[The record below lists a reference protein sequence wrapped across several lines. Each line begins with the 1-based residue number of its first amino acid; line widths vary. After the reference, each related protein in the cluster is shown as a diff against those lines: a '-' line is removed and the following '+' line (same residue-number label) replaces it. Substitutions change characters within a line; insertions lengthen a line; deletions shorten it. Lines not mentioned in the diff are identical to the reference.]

1 MGIAARRRL
10 NLLTQRISFLTHA
23 CSIAYDVTPKMSTTW
38 SSSDT
43 RHQPDDL
50 SEITKKLEKVKTEQD
65 QRDDSERAEAD
76 AAMDW
81 DGRQYR
87 IDPREAQVEKIKDVS
102 MAEKD
107 VEPIFIEFE
116 EGDPANPFNW
126 PNCTS
131 VVSCE
136 AIISWLMS
144 TKAKKW
150 RITFMSDS
158 RLPMRELD

>member
-1 MGIAARRRL
+1 M
-10 NLLTQRISFLTHA
+10 THA
-23 CSIAYDVTPKMSTTW
+23 SFIANYEIPKMSTTW

-87 IDPREAQVEKIKDVS
+87 IDPREAQVEKTKDVS

-126 PNCTS
+126 PKGES
-131 VVSCE
+131 VVSCK
-136 AIISWLMS
+136 AIPYGSC
-144 TKAKKW
+144 
-150 RITFMSDS
+150 
-158 RLPMRELD
+158 LPKLRNGESHSCQSCV